1 MLFKMLAC
9 DYDGTLASHG
19 VMSLPTEQA
28 LLAAKQAGLRLCLIT
43 GREFD
48 DLLSVC
54 SQIQLFDLVIAEN
67 GVVLYLPATA
77 EITDLASPI
86 PAEFSTVLERHG
98 VPYSQGRIIASVDRS
113 YTNAVQATIQE
124 LGLSLEVIFNKDAA
138 MILPSGTDK
147 ASGLQ
152 IGIQHFGITADQ
164 VIGVGDAE
172 NDLAF
177 LQMAGFHVAL
187 ANALDSVKAEADL
200 VTSQPNGAGV
210 AEFIHEYLLT
220 GLLPSKTSS

>member
-1 MLFKMLAC
+1 MLAC

-19 VMSLPTEQA
+19 VMSLQTEQA
-28 LLAAKQAGLRLCLIT
+28 LLAAKQAGLYLCLIT

-48 DLLSVC
+48 DLLRVC

-67 GVVLYLPATA
+67 GVVLHLPATA

-86 PAEFSTVLERHG
+86 PAEFGTVLKRHD
-98 VPYSQGRIIASVDRS
+98 VPYSQGRIIASVDRN
-113 YTNAVQATIQE
+113 YADAVQAVIQE

-147 ASGLQ
+147 ASGLK
-152 IGIQHFGITADQ
+152 IGIQRFGITADR

-177 LQMAGFHVAL
+177 LHMAGFHVAL

-210 AEFIHEYLLT
+210 TEFIREHLLT
-220 GLLPSKTSS
+220 GLLPDKTSS